1 MKFSATVSDLVKALA
16 LVAGVVESRTT
27 IPIISH
33 VLIRAQDGRVTV
45 SSTDLDRECTAVV
58 PAEITAHGAT
68 TVSCSILKSIVDKL
82 PKSGTLTF
90 SVADKATLSF
100 GRSRFALQTLN
111 PEDFPLSKPPEGTS
125 FNVDCKKFSELL
137 SAAIESVSTETTRF
151 YLCGVYLHTRADGL
165 CAASTD
171 GHRMIRRTMPLPDGA
186 ENIPGGIVP
195 TKGTRLLISLLDS
208 ADGQATV
215 WLSNS
220 RLWLRIASAEFSTAL
235 ISGTF
240 PDYERVIP
248 RKGDPA
254 ITFIGQEFAA
264 AVERAAATVP
274 EAKAV
279 AAGLSPT
286 PEGLIIRV
294 GMDGHDTAVE
304 HIEGEFHAGTKS
316 EVKINAKYLSAMT
329 KVWGTAP
336 ISMQV
341 SDPGSPVL
349 FTSTAVPEQLY
360 VIMPMQ
366 R

>member
-1 MKFSATVSDLVKALA
+1 MKFSATVADLVKALA
-16 LVAGVVESRTT
+16 LVAGVVENRTT

-33 VLIRAQDGRVTV
+33 VLIRAQDGRVTI
-45 SSTDLDRECTAVV
+45 SSTDLERECTAIV
-58 PAEITAHGAT
+58 PAEITAHGET
-68 TVSCSILKSIVDKL
+68 TVSCSIFKSIVDKL

-90 SVADKATLSF
+90 SVAERATLTF

-125 FNVDCKKFSELL
+125 FAVDCKKLSDLL

-171 GHRMIRRTMPLPDGA
+171 GHRLIRRTMPLPEGA

-195 TKGTRLLISLLDS
+195 TKGVRLLISLLDS
-208 ADGQATV
+208 VDGQATV

-220 RLWLRIASAEFSTAL
+220 RLWLRVASAEFSTAL
-235 ISGTF
+235 ISGTY

-248 RKGDPA
+248 RKSDPA

-264 AVERAAATVP
+264 AVERAAATAP
-274 EAKAV
+274 EAKV
-279 AAGLSPT
+279 VTAGLTPT
-286 PEGLIIRV
+286 PDGLVIKV
-294 GMDGHDTAVE
+294 GVGGQDTAVE
-304 HIEGEFHAGTKS
+304 HIEGEYHREAR
-316 EVKINAKYLSAMT
+316 EVGANAKYLAAMT

-336 ISMQV
+336 ISMQLG
-341 SDPGSPVL
+341 DPGDPIL
-349 FTSTAVPEQLY
+349 FTSTALPEQLY
-360 VIMPMQ
+360 VLMPM
-366 R
+366 RI